1 MLKSFFAAYNG
12 SPAAG
17 AALEQCCFL
26 ASLTHGR
33 IHLGNI
39 VELSYEPAIATGMAA
54 GSLEYTTSA
63 PPIQAIDDLEN
74 FRKERESQAETYFGE
89 GRRLC
94 GQWTVACDTRCLLG
108 YLEEEILNQARAVDI
123 LALGQ
128 SDAGSDPRKIG
139 HLTEA
144 IVRSSPQPVL
154 IAKAPFAKPT
164 EILIL
169 DNGGDR
175 SLHALCVGAEIAR
188 RANLALELITV
199 TPTREEGEAVS
210 QRGIQYLGDQEV
222 PFQNS
227 IVAAP
232 DTPDRELVTRL
243 NNRPSALVLMGAFGE
258 SRLKEWLSGST
269 TRTIM
274 QETRNPLILFRH

>member
-1 MLKSFFAAYNG
+1 MLRSFFVAYNG
-12 SPAAG
+12 SAAAR

-39 VELSYEPAIATGMAA
+39 IELSYEPAIATGMAA
-54 GSLEYTTSA
+54 GSLEYTTAA
-63 PPIQAIDDLEN
+63 PPIQAIDDLAD
-74 FRKERESQAETYFGE
+74 FRKEREAQAEVYFEE
-89 GRRLC
+89 GLRLC
-94 GQWTVACDTRCLLG
+94 AQWAVACDTRCLLG
-108 YLEEEILNQARAVDI
+108 YLEEEILGQTRAVDI

-128 SDAGSDPRKIG
+128 SDHAADARKIG

-154 IAKAPFAKPT
+154 IATAPFTKPT
-164 EILIL
+164 DVLIL

-188 RANLALELITV
+188 LANLALELITV

-210 QRGIQYLGDQEV
+210 RRAVQYLGDQEV
-222 PFQNS
+222 PFQSS
-227 IVAAP
+227 IVASP
-232 DTPDRELVTRL
+232 DAPDRELVTRL
-243 NNRPSALVLMGAFGE
+243 NDRPSALVLMGAFGE
-258 SRLKEWLSGST
+258 SRLKEWLTGST
-269 TRTIM
+269 TRIIM